1 MQQNLKAIGIKI
13 DIQNYPASTLFSAFL
28 TDGKPGVYDIA
39 EFENAVQ
46 PYDPDDSSLFACSG
60 SSLPYVFNLN
70 FYCNHQLDNLYVQE
84 QSTADPA
91 ARQQIFNQIH
101 QIYLTDFPFITLYG
115 PTDIA
120 ISKNVTHNYSPGPF
134 GASETVN
141 IWQWWCTS
149 GQC

>member
-13 DIQNYPASTLFSAFL
+13 DIHNYPASTLFSTFL

-46 PYDPDDSSLFACSG
+46 
-60 SSLPYVFNLN
+60 PYVFNLN

-120 ISKNVTHNYSPGPF
+120 ISKNVTHNYSPGSF

-141 IWQWWCTS
+141 I
-149 GQC
+149 